1 MQLGR
6 GGRRHLLR
14 LVSILIRPSGRMQP
28 GWSGFL
34 HGAHWFQS
42 SSDLQAGCNVSGSM
56 DAIVPFQFQS
66 SSDLQAGCNG
76 PEKAFDTQSAGF
88 NPHPTFRPDATCPC
102 ALATSAT
109 WMFQSSS
116 DLQAGCNTNQAGK
129 YGSVS
134 LFQSS
139 SDLQAGCNPSS
150 ASSTASCLK
159 KFQSS
164 SDLQAG
170 CNPARG
176 SFRTSGRRFQSSS
189 DLQAGCNPARGSFR
203 TSGRRFQS
211 SSDLQA
217 GCNKA
222 SLVLVTSCSLFQ
234 SSSDLQAGC
243 NWRGHGRCRG
253 LHVSIL
259 IRPSGRMQPV
269 GVLGVD
275 HSIVVSI
282 LIRPSGRM
290 QLGWSGMLAP

>member
-1 MQLGR
+1 MWPAPTPAR
-6 GGRRHLLR
+6 N
-14 LVSILIRPSGRMQP
+14 
-28 GWSGFL
+28 
-34 HGAHWFQS
+34 
-42 SSDLQAGCNVSGSM
+42 C
-56 DAIVPFQFQS
+56 
-66 SSDLQAGCNG
+66 
-76 PEKAFDTQSAGF
+76 F

-109 WMFQSSS
+109 WMFQSSSDLQAGCNTNQAGKYGSVSLFQSSS

-189 DLQAGCNPARGSFR
+189 DLQAGCNRPHRRRPQHTANSFNPHP
-203 TSGRRFQS
+203 TF
-211 SSDLQA
+211 
-217 GCNKA
+217 
-222 SLVLVTSCSLFQ
+222 
-234 SSSDLQAGC
+234 
-243 NWRGHGRCRG
+243 
-253 LHVSIL
+253 
-259 IRPSGRMQPV
+259 RPDATKP
-269 GVLGVD
+269 
-275 HSIVVSI
+275 
-282 LIRPSGRM
+282 P
-290 QLGWSGMLAP
+290 